1 MRIILA
7 AILTSI
13 DFSGQAQVLTD
24 CTDCASRL
32 LRAEEL
38 KQLSID
44 EIRYLTNDLFARKGY
59 VFQDSEIDSY
69 YSQMSWY
76 KPTNANY
83 TLEYTEIEKK
93 NIRLFQN
100 RTTELKAEREQ
111 LVSALK
117 EFKTA
122 VLNGNN
128 EELKRQFHYDVAETS
143 DFIKNILYE
152 IVVDDIHWFKNE
164 GLYSVIRDNGEI
176 VKSYALR
183 IDGHNIVF
191 DFNIQGGSIIG
202 NGETLYPK
210 GHITELS
217 YRYVFEF
224 RKGQL
229 IFIKVVEAG

>member
-7 AILTSI
+7 VILAGI
-13 DFSGQAQVLTD
+13 NFSGQAQILTD
-24 CTDCASRL
+24 CTHCASRL
-32 LRAEEL
+32 LRADEL

-69 YSQMSWY
+69 YSQKSWY
-76 KPTNANY
+76 KPANANY
-83 TLEYTEIEKK
+83 TLEYNEIEKK
-93 NIRLFQN
+93 NIRLFQD

-111 LVSALK
+111 LVNKLK

-122 VLNGNN
+122 VLSGNSK
-128 EELKRQFHYDVAETS
+128 ELKRQFHYDVAETS
-143 DFIKNILYE
+143 DFIKNILDE
-152 IVVDDIHWFKNE
+152 IMVDDVHWFRNE

-191 DFNIQGGSIIG
+191 DFNIHGGSVIG

-224 RKGQL
+224 RNGQL
-229 IFIKVVEAG
+229 IFIKVIEAG